1 MSLPYAKHLY
11 KSPQFARLRFL
22 MLALTFGGKMVDRGD
37 KIRWVVMG
45 VSGCGKSTVG
55 QALAQEL
62 GVPFVE
68 GDQFHPAA
76 NVAKMSAGMPLDDA
90 DRAGWLLA
98 LKAQIREARERG
110 TGLVLSCSAL
120 KRRYRDLLRQGDP
133 ALRFAHLDGP
143 RELIAARMQ
152 ARAGHYMPPA
162 LLDSQLRDLEALQS
176 DEAGVLLDI
185 GSAPGQQVARILGRG

>member
-1 MSLPYAKHLY
+1 
-11 KSPQFARLRFL
+11 
-22 MLALTFGGKMVDRGD
+22 
-37 KIRWVVMG
+37 MG

-62 GVPFVE
+62 AVPFVE
-68 GDQFHPAA
+68 GDQFHPPA
-76 NVAKMSAGMPLDDA
+76 NVAKMSAGTPLDDA

-98 LKAQIREARERG
+98 LQARIAAARARG

-120 KRRYRDLLRQGDP
+120 KRRYRDLLREGDP

-152 ARAGHYMPPA
+152 ARAGHYMPPS
-162 LLDSQLRDLEALQS
+162 LLESQLRDLEPLQA

-185 GSAPGQQVARILGRG
+185 GSAPALQVARILDRQ

>member
-1 MSLPYAKHLY
+1 
-11 KSPQFARLRFL
+11 
-22 MLALTFGGKMVDRGD
+22 
-37 KIRWVVMG
+37 MG

-68 GDQFHPAA
+68 GDQFHPPA
-76 NVAKMSAGMPLDDA
+76 NVAKMSAGMPLDDD

-98 LKAQIREARERG
+98 LQARIREARAG
-110 TGLVLSCSAL
+110 GAGLVLSCSAL
-120 KRRYRDLLRQGDP
+120 KRRYRDLLREGDP

-143 RELIAARMQ
+143 RELIAARMR
-152 ARAGHYMPPA
+152 ARAGHYMPPS

-185 GSAPGQQVARILGRG
+185 GSAPGQQVARILGA